1 MMRILLTGVSG
12 QVGQALQTPLRALG
26 TLIAADR
33 RALDLSCLDRIP
45 TALDSFSPD
54 LIVNPAA
61 YTAVDQ
67 AEDDVEL
74 AYRVNAEAPSIMAQW
89 AARHAVPM
97 VHFSTD
103 YVFDGSGDRPR
114 REDDPTGP
122 LSVYGASKLA
132 GEAAIRKAGGC
143 HLIIRTSWVFA
154 SSGRNFLTT
163 IARLARER
171 QELRIVADQFG
182 APTSARSIA
191 EGLVAML
198 SGLNTYED
206 ASRVEMI
213 ESRFYE
219 ADGLVHLSTSGETT
233 WHGFASAIVDG
244 LHARGITLAVQ
255 ELVAIKTEDFPAKAT
270 RPHNSR
276 LDMGR
281 LKNVFGVQM
290 LPWQDALASELDGTA
305 KNILESSLKP

>member
-12 QVGQALQTPLRALG
+12 QVGQALRNPLRSFG
-26 TLIAADR
+26 PVIAADR
-33 RALDLSCLDRIP
+33 SALDLSCPDRIP
-45 TALDSFSPD
+45 TSLDSFSPD

-67 AEDDVEL
+67 AEDEGEL
-74 AYRVNAEAPSIMAQW
+74 AYRVNAEAPSVMARW
-89 AARHAVPM
+89 AALHGVPM
-97 VHFSTD
+97 MHYSTD
-103 YVFDGSGDRPR
+103 YVFDGTGDRPW
-114 REDDPTGP
+114 REGDPTGP

-132 GEAAIRKAGGC
+132 GEAAIRDAGGS

-154 SSGRNFLTT
+154 ASGRNFLTT

-198 SGLNTYED
+198 SGLSTQED
-206 ASRVEMI
+206 DSLVEMI
-213 ESRFYE
+213 KQRFYE
-219 ADGLVHLSTSGETT
+219 ADGLVHMSTSGETT

-244 LHARGITLAVQ
+244 LRARGISLAVKD
-255 ELVAIKTEDFPAKAT
+255 LVAIESDDFPTKAT
-270 RPHNSR
+270 RPRNSR

-281 LKNVFGVQM
+281 LQSVFGLQM
-290 LPWQDALASELDGTA
+290 PTWQDALACELDGAA
-305 KNILESSLKP
+305 KNILDLSLEP

>member
-12 QVGQALQTPLRALG
+12 QVGQALREPLGSFG
-26 TLIAADR
+26 TVITADR
-33 RALDLSCLDRIP
+33 STLDLSRPDHIS
-45 TALDSFSPD
+45 TVLDSFSPA

-67 AEDDVEL
+67 AEDESEL
-74 AYRVNAEAPSIMAQW
+74 AYRINAEAPRVMARW
-89 AARHAVPM
+89 AALHGVPM

-103 YVFDGSGDRPR
+103 YVFDGSGDRPW
-114 REDDPTGP
+114 RERDPTGP

-132 GEAAIRKAGGC
+132 GEAAIRDAGGS
-143 HLIIRTSWVFA
+143 HLIIRTSWIFA
-154 SSGRNFLTT
+154 ATGRNFLTT

-171 QELRIVADQFG
+171 AELRIVADQFG

-198 SGLNTYED
+198 SGLSTHQE
-206 ASRVEMI
+206 ASLVKMI
-213 ESRFYE
+213 EQRFYE
-219 ADGLVHLSTSGETT
+219 ADRLVHMSTSGETT

-244 LHARGITLAVQ
+244 LRARGLSLAVKD
-255 ELVAIKTEDFPAKAT
+255 LVAIKTGDFPAKAT

-276 LDMGR
+276 LDMVR
-281 LKNVFGVQM
+281 LQRVFGIQM
-290 LPWQDALASELDGTA
+290 PSWQDALARELDDLGSA
-305 KNILESSLKP
+305 KWS

>member
-33 RALDLSCLDRIP
+33 HTLDLSCLDRIS
-45 TALDSFSPD
+45 TALDALSPD

-67 AEDDVEL
+67 AEDEAEL

-89 AARHAVPM
+89 AAQHLVPM

-132 GEAAIRKAGGC
+132 GEIAIRKAGGC

-191 EGLVAML
+191 DGLVGML
-198 SGLNTYED
+198 SGLNTCEE

-213 ESRFYE
+213 EQRFYE

-244 LHARGITLAVQ
+244 LRARGIALAVK
-255 ELVAIKTEDFPAKAT
+255 ELVAIKTEDFPAKAA

-281 LKNVFGVQM
+281 LKNVFGVRM